1 MISHH
6 LPAWGVCGQKARA
19 LSLFFPFKVMHVPGV
34 PLESEVGVWNRGP
47 VQGVDADK
55 ARSVRLAGP
64 HAGTELGVHLFE
76 SVWSSDPEGLGAPV
90 CHVMECF
97 PKVLSFL
104 FTLLFRVELNFT
116 SLL

>member
-1 MISHH
+1 
-6 LPAWGVCGQKARA
+6 
-19 LSLFFPFKVMHVPGV
+19 MHVPGV
-34 PLESEVGVWNRGP
+34 TLESEVGVWNRGP